1 MRFAIPCLDDGANTG
16 GFGQFELNLGIG
28 QSATIE
34 VVGRSPEDIISEIRN
49 RASTLFKKFTISEI
63 SYSWAGAN
71 TKGKNL
77 WVGKAHVIEDI

>member
-1 MRFAIPCLDDGANTG
+1 MGDATEARIW
-16 GFGQFELNLGIG
+16 

-49 RASTLFKKFTISEI
+49 RASTLFNNFIISEI

-71 TKGKNL
+71 TNGKNL
-77 WVGKAHVIEDI
+77 

>member
-1 MRFAIPCLDDGANTG
+1 MGDATEAHIW
-16 GFGQFELNLGIG
+16 

-49 RASTLFKKFTISEI
+49 MASTLFKKFAIREI

-71 TKGKNL
+71 ADGKNL